1 MRDYNRGRSYL
12 KDAAMRK
19 GLTVFDTVEDA
30 TKEVIRLVKL
40 NI

>member
-19 GLTVFDTVEDA
+19 GLTVFNTVEDA
-30 TKEVIRLVKL
+30 ILEVIRLIELK
-40 NI
+40 

>member
-19 GLTVFDTVEDA
+19 GLTVFNTVEDA
-30 TKEVIRLVKL
+30 TLEVIRLIKL
-40 NI
+40 K